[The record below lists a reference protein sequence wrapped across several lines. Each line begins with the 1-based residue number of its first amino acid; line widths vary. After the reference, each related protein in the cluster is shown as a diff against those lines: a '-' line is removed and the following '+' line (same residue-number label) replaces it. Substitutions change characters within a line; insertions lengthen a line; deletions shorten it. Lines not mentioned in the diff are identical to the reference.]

1 MRDIEDLVENRVFNK
16 YLRKSLP
23 LDNYIYLKL
32 LESPTL
38 DLNTLKSMIREAGY
52 QVSDSRIMRTL
63 MRMEI
68 RGVLYVEGNAVH
80 LVREKRYL
88 VVDEDR
94 ASTSFF
100 SSAAITS
107 LGILSIFSPVLA
119 EVSK

>member
-100 SSAAITS
+100 SSAAMTS